1 MANQLTVNKM
11 NEILDWGYEKALT
24 GLPGMDTAYEL
35 AEEYT
40 MKYGT
45 DQGID
50 KLITTQLAKC
60 GTSGFLTGL
69 GGLMV
74 LPVAV
79 PANISSV
86 LFIQMRMIASIAIMR
101 GYDVKDDQVRTF
113 VYASLTGKA
122 ATDILKQAG
131 VQIGHKLAVNMI
143 KKLPFEVIKKI
154 NKAVGFRLMTKFG
167 QKGIINMGKM
177 VPLVGGVIGGTYDA
191 TTTKIIANAAKEI
204 FVELPQPPLE
214 MSN

>member
-1 MANQLTVNKM
+1 M
-11 NEILDWGYEKALT
+11 T
-24 GLPGMDTAYEL
+24 GSG
-35 AEEYT
+35 
-40 MKYGT
+40 G
-45 DQGID
+45 
-50 KLITTQLAKC
+50 LIT
-60 GTSGFLTGL
+60 
-69 GGLMV
+69 

-113 VYASLTGKA
+113 FYASLTGKA

-131 VQIGHKLAVNMI
+131 VQVGQKLAVNMI

-167 QKGIINMGKM
+167 QINMGKM
-177 VPLVGGVIGGTYDA
+177 VPLVG
-191 TTTKIIANAAKEI
+191 
-204 FVELPQPPLE
+204 
-214 MSN
+214 

>member
-1 MANQLTVNKM
+1 MANQLTISKVN
-11 NEILDWGYEKALT
+11 ELLDWGYEKALT
-24 GLPGMDTAYEL
+24 GLPTMDTAYEL

-40 MKYGT
+40 NKYGVE
-45 DQGID
+45 QGID

-69 GGLMV
+69 GGLIT
-74 LPVAV
+74 LPLAV

-131 VQIGHKLAVNMI
+131 VQVGQKLAVNMI

-167 QKGIINMGKM
+167 QKGVINMGKM

-191 TTTKIIANAAKEI
+191 TTTKMIANAAKDI
-204 FVELPQPPLE
+204 FVELTPQLT
-214 MSN
+214 

>member
-1 MANQLTVNKM
+1 M
-11 NEILDWGYEKALT
+11 E
-24 GLPGMDTAYEL
+24 
-35 AEEYT
+35 
-40 MKYGT
+40 
-45 DQGID
+45 QGID
-50 KLITTQLAKC
+50 KLITIQLAKC

-69 GGLMV
+69 GGLIT

-86 LFIQMRMIASIAIMR
+86 LFIQMRMIASIAVMR

-122 ATDILKQAG
+122 ATDIIKQAG
-131 VQIGHKLAVNMI
+131 VQVGQKLAVNMI

-167 QKGIINMGKM
+167 QKGVINMGKM
-177 VPLVGGVIGGTYDA
+177 VPLVRGVIGGTYDA
-191 TTTKIIANAAKEI
+191 TTTKMIANAAKDI
-204 FVELPQPPLE
+204 FVELTPRLT
-214 MSN
+214 